1 VRNDLNN
8 ANSDVNLL
16 PLRPTSSPRRRSGP
30 ASRSISRLIILV
42 IAYVLLVPGLTEP
55 MLTVTGTVEK
65 SKLVDLGKQFIE
77 ETPVKMGL
85 MGDMARMMLNNIKVS
100 GTVDAFDKTRSIL
113 GTVKDLLDSGNK
125 FVAVMIVL
133 FSVIIPV
140 VKGLLT
146 FGSFMPLPARFAN
159 IMKWLSGNMSK
170 WSMADVFV
178 IAIFISL
185 LAAKGI
191 REDTGL
197 VSFDAHLGVGFY
209 YFLAYCLLSIL
220 SAHILYYRRP
230 EAYQTGNTTAKPARP
245 DKPAAPTNSADTARR
260 TDT

>member
-1 VRNDLNN
+1 MFTIRK
-8 ANSDVNLL
+8 
-16 PLRPTSSPRRRSGP
+16 
-30 ASRSISRLIILV
+30 SIGLIILV
-42 IAYVLLVPGLTEP
+42 LAYVLLIPGLTEP

-65 SKLVDLGKQFIE
+65 SRLVDLGKQFIE

-133 FSVIIPV
+133 FSVVVPV

-146 FGSFMPLPARFAN
+146 FGSFMPLPQRLAN

-185 LAAKGI
+185 LAATGI

-220 SAHILYYRRP
+220 SAHILYYRGP
-230 EAYQTGNTTAKPARP
+230 EIYQTDKVPTRAAQPGNATGTGNAVKSGRP
-245 DKPAAPTNSADTARR
+245 VDS
-260 TDT
+260 

>member
-1 VRNDLNN
+1 MFTIRK
-8 ANSDVNLL
+8 
-16 PLRPTSSPRRRSGP
+16 
-30 ASRSISRLIILV
+30 SIGLIILV
-42 IAYVLLVPGLTEP
+42 LAYVLLIPGLTEP

-65 SKLVDLGKQFIE
+65 SRLVDLGKQFIE
-77 ETPVKMGL
+77 ET
-85 MGDMARMMLNNIKVS
+85 RMMLNNIKVS

-133 FSVIIPV
+133 FSVVVPV

-146 FGSFMPLPARFAN
+146 FGSFMPLPERLSN
-159 IMKWLSGNMSK
+159 TMKWLSGNMSK

-185 LAAKGI
+185 LAATGI

-220 SAHILYYRRP
+220 SAHILYYRGP
-230 EAYQTGNTTAKPARP
+230 QAVNGQ
-245 DKPAAPTNSADTARR
+245 
-260 TDT
+260 

>member
-1 VRNDLNN
+1 MFSLFRTVLRLRGDDVSYGNISWLHGNN
-8 ANSDVNLL
+8 TTFNFAMRK
-16 PLRPTSSPRRRSGP
+16 PIG
-30 ASRSISRLIILV
+30 LIILV
-42 IAYVLLVPGLTEP
+42 LAYVLLVPGLTKP

-65 SKLVDLGKQFIE
+65 TKLVELGKQFIE

-85 MGDMARMMLNNIKVS
+85 MGDMAQMMLNNIKVT

-113 GTVKDLLDSGNK
+113 GTVQDLLDSGNQ
-125 FVAVMIVL
+125 FVAIMIVL

-140 VKGLLT
+140 LKGLLT
-146 FGSFMPLPARFAN
+146 FGSFMPFPERFAN

-220 SAHILYYRRP
+220 SAHILYFRGP
-230 EAYQTGNTTAKPARP
+230 QAYQTGHAANKTA
-245 DKPAAPTNSADTARR
+245 DNH
-260 TDT
+260 

>member
-1 VRNDLNN
+1 MRK
-8 ANSDVNLL
+8 
-16 PLRPTSSPRRRSGP
+16 PIG
-30 ASRSISRLIILV
+30 LIILV
-42 IAYVLLVPGLTEP
+42 IAYILLVPGLTEP

-65 SKLVDLGKQFIE
+65 TKLVDLGKQFIE

-85 MGDMARMMLNNIKVS
+85 MGDMAQMMLNNIKVT

-133 FSVIIPV
+133 FSVIVPV

-146 FGSFMPLPARFAN
+146 FGSFLPMPERFSN

-220 SAHILYYRRP
+220 SAHILYYRGP
-230 EAYQTGNTTAKPARP
+230 QAYQGYAGNTASPAKPAR
-245 DKPAAPTNSADTARR
+245 AAKTSKADQPTRQTNTGDL
-260 TDT
+260 

>member
-1 VRNDLNN
+1 MSHV
-8 ANSDVNLL
+8 
-16 PLRPTSSPRRRSGP
+16 LRFNTVTTERLIFVMRKPIG
-30 ASRSISRLIILV
+30 LIILV

-146 FGSFMPLPARFAN
+146 FGSFMPLPACQ
-159 IMKWLSGNMSK
+159 L
-170 WSMADVFV
+170 
-178 IAIFISL
+178 
-185 LAAKGI
+185 
-191 REDTGL
+191 
-197 VSFDAHLGVGFY
+197 
-209 YFLAYCLLSIL
+209 
-220 SAHILYYRRP
+220 
-230 EAYQTGNTTAKPARP
+230 
-245 DKPAAPTNSADTARR
+245 
-260 TDT
+260 